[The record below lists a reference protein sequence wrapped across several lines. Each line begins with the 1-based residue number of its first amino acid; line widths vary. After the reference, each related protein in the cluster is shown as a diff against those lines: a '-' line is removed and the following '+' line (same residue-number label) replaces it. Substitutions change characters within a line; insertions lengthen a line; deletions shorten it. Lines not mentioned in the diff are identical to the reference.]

1 MILYVILIVLLMLS
15 SVGFVHYL
23 AETKNLTK
31 QLANASINPNS
42 LQCLVKQAKLL
53 DPTMDCLE
61 IRVYEGAIIVK
72 TEPNSFYVHSLSY
85 YKEQLIAKLKDR
97 LDSVSVL
104 SQSIKQLEEHSELDS
119 TMRELDKELSLS
131 PP

>member
-1 MILYVILIVLLMLS
+1 MVLYAVLMTIA
-15 SVGFVHYL
+15 F
-23 AETKNLTK
+23 
-31 QLANASINPNS
+31 
-42 LQCLVKQAKLL
+42 
-53 DPTMDCLE
+53 
-61 IRVYEGAIIVK
+61 
-72 TEPNSFYVHSLSY
+72 
-85 YKEQLIAKLKDR
+85 LIAKTTIIVLVRKLKHARFDINSVDYLFRQAQLVEGWRRELRVLVTEKGITVNEKPLTEYRKLLLTKLKDK

>member
-1 MILYVILIVLLMLS
+1 MVLYAVLMTIAFLI
-15 SVGFVHYL
+15 
-23 AETKNLTK
+23 
-31 QLANASINPNS
+31 
-42 LQCLVKQAKLL
+42 AKA
-53 DPTMDCLE
+53 
-61 IRVYEGAIIVK
+61 AIIVLVRK
-72 TEPNSFYVHSLSY
+72 LKYARFDINSLNYLFRQAQLVEGWRRELRVLVTEKGITVNEKPLAEYRKL
-85 YKEQLIAKLKDR
+85 LLTKLKDR

>member
-1 MILYVILIVLLMLS
+1 MVLYAVLMTIA
-15 SVGFVHYL
+15 F
-23 AETKNLTK
+23 
-31 QLANASINPNS
+31 
-42 LQCLVKQAKLL
+42 
-53 DPTMDCLE
+53 
-61 IRVYEGAIIVK
+61 
-72 TEPNSFYVHSLSY
+72 
-85 YKEQLIAKLKDR
+85 LIAKATIIVLIRKLNHARLNINSLEYLFRQAQLGETYGCRELRVRITERGITVNEKPLAEYRKLLLTKLKDK